1 MRSFLMLRLIENP
14 NGEVNLEDLKDFFEF
29 FLKADSKEKEAVFG
43 KIPNFRGLLRT
54 DQEYSFIKTTNL
66 IQLYV
71 YLFYPKEIIVVILD
85 PQLAIEY
92 VPKIMMLKRDK
103 LDSYLKAKHCDL
115 IIVDFETVNAAE
127 DWVFSFPTN
136 EIKYEIYKNSKLIRT
151 NEGQIEYG

>member
-1 MRSFLMLRLIENP
+1 MKK
-14 NGEVNLEDLKDFFEF
+14 EVNLENLKDFFDF

-66 IQLYV
+66 IQLYI
-71 YLFYPKEIIVVILD
+71 YLFYPKETVVVILD
-85 PQLAIEY
+85 PKLAIEY

-103 LDSYLKAKHCDL
+103 LDAYLKAKYCDL
-115 IIVDFETVNAAE
+115 IIIDFKTLNSAE

-151 NEGQIEYG
+151 NEGQVEDGNRTT